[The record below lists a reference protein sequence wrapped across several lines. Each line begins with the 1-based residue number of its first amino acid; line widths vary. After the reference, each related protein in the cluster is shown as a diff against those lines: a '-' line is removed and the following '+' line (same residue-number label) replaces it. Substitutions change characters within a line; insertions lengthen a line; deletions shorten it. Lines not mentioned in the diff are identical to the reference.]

1 MKKTAQRRREGGGE
15 MPFYCSEGELSL
27 RDKLMTAVVDSN
39 LSYQEAISALNYV
52 RTVLN
57 DKANNLLDGVSIQEV
72 AKKER
77 FNR

>member
-1 MKKTAQRRREGGGE
+1 
-15 MPFYCSEGELSL
+15 
-27 RDKLMTAVVDSN
+27 MTAVVDSN